1 MTNFYRKVSWH
12 CCCLVALLFLSQD
25 VYAGMALVVSAKS
38 SLKTL
43 DKEVVRELFL
53 GNISTLP
60 DGMAAILVDQPAS
73 SPLRNEFYLRVAHR
87 SAAQVAARWARM
99 YFTGRGIPPRE
110 GEGSADIKRFL
121 HETPNSVGYIDEAD
135 LDPSVRAVYVF
146 R

>member
-1 MTNFYRKVSWH
+1 MTNFFRKVSWH

-60 DGMAAILVDQPAS
+60 DGMAAILVDQPAT
-73 SPLRNEFYLRVAHR
+73 SPLRNEFYLRVANR

-110 GEGSADIKRFL
+110 GESSADIKRFL
-121 HETPNSVGYIDEAD
+121 QETPNSVGYIDEAD
-135 LDPSVRAVYVF
+135 LDTSVRAVYVF